1 MRKSWVYEM
10 LPPVPVGV
18 YIHFLLL
25 RAPSTE
31 VASFAE
37 NPFYKICSN
46 NKWQPLVCFYINSFN
61 LKIIAEIDTIITII
75 FWKGDLG
82 P

>member
-10 LPPVPVGV
+10 LPPVPVSV

-46 NKWQPLVCFYINSFN
+46 NK
-61 LKIIAEIDTIITII
+61 
-75 FWKGDLG
+75 
-82 P
+82 